1 MSHLVDFA
9 KSFLIIFGSF
19 WVIFIMEFIY
29 LRQTTTAFLLLVPL
43 IIMFSGI
50 SLDYLRTRKTEKT

>member
-9 KSFLIIFGSF
+9 KGFLIIFGSF

-29 LRQTTTAFLLLVPL
+29 LRQTTIAFLLLVPL

-50 SLDYLRTRKTEKT
+50 SLDYLRTRKIEKT